1 MKNSALL
8 VRTALGP
15 AIGGTLFYVAAH
27 YLPPTPYWDGFLRVL
42 PAGLLLLA
50 IRPALPRGSWWWKS
64 LVLGMLNMGLFTVFL
79 LISAQRL
86 PGGVAATLNSTSS
99 LVAIAVASVVLK
111 EKIRPHHYIA
121 CVVGVIG
128 VALLVLRSS
137 ASLDAIGVLAGVG
150 SASSMGI
157 GSVLARKWGRPEGVH
172 SLTTAGWTLLGAA
185 VFLLPLAFLFE
196 GAPPSFSGKELF
208 GLAWAAFVV
217 GALGF
222 ALFLS
227 GVQRLPVSQSAP
239 LPLMNPVTAAIL
251 GWVAVGERLTLPQLL
266 GGVLVC
272 AAIVL
277 VANPNLLGRF
287 FTKPETET
295 ETETAATEPE
305 RAEVAAAATDGPK
318 TAGSTS

>member
-1 MKNSALL
+1 MKNSTLL
-8 VRTALGP
+8 ARTALGP
-15 AIGGTLFYVAAH
+15 AIGGTLFYVAGH
-27 YLPPTPYWDGFLRVL
+27 YLPPTPYWDSFLRVL

-50 IRPALPRGSWWWKS
+50 IRPGLPRGDWWWKS
-64 LVLGMLNMGLFTVFL
+64 LVLGTLNMGMFTLFL

-121 CVVGVIG
+121 CLVGVTG

-137 ASLDAIGVLAGVG
+137 ASLDAIGILAGFG

-185 VFLLPLAFLFE
+185 VVLLPLSLIFE
-196 GAPPSFSGKELF
+196 GAPPSFTGRQLA

-239 LPLMNPVTAAIL
+239 LPLMNPVTAAIV
-251 GWVAVGERLTLPQLL
+251 GWVAVGERLTALQAL
-266 GGVLVC
+266 GGVLVFS
-272 AAIVL
+272 AILL
-277 VANPNLLGRF
+277 VANPKLLGRF
-287 FTKPETET
+287 FPLPEPAKP
-295 ETETAATEPE
+295 TAPTAPSADDTA
-305 RAEVAAAATDGPK
+305 RAA
-318 TAGSTS
+318 SSS

>member
-1 MKNSALL
+1 MKNTALL
-8 VRTALGP
+8 VRTGLGP

-50 IRPALPRGSWWWKS
+50 IRPRMPRGDWWWKS
-64 LVLGMLNMGLFTVFL
+64 FVLGALNMGLFTVFL

-86 PGGVAATLNSTSS
+86 PGGVAATLNAMSS

-111 EKIRPHHYIA
+111 EKIRAHHYIA
-121 CVVGVIG
+121 CLIGITG

-137 ASLDAIGVLAGVG
+137 ATLDAVGVLAGIGSATSMGVG
-150 SASSMGI
+150 SVM
-157 GSVLARKWGRPEGVH
+157 ARKWGRPEGVH

-196 GAPPSFSGKELF
+196 GAPPSFTGEQLA
-208 GLAWAAFVV
+208 GLAWAALVV

-227 GVQRLPVSQSAP
+227 GVQRLPVSQTAP
-239 LPLMNPVTAAIL
+239 LPLMNPVTAAVL
-251 GWVAVGERLTLPQLL
+251 GWVAVGERLTALQAL

-272 AAIVL
+272 TAIVL
-277 VANPNLLGRF
+277 VANPNILGRF
-287 FTKPETET
+287 FTKPEPAPTTPAPIDE
-295 ETETAATEPE
+295 AT
-305 RAEVAAAATDGPK
+305 K
-318 TAGSTS
+318 TAPSPSS